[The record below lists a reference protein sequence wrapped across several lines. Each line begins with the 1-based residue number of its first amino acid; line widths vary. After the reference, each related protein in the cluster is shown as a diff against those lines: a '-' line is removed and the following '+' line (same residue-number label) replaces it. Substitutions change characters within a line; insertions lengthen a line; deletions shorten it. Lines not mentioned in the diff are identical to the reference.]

1 MLSRSIVEER
11 PFMAACPFILEV
23 PFRAG
28 HVRRGKIY
36 QWSRSAI
43 ATLIATVIAA
53 FTIRS

>member
-1 MLSRSIVEER
+1 
-11 PFMAACPFILEV
+11 MAAFPFIFEV

-28 HVRRGKIY
+28 HVRRGKTY
-36 QWSRSAI
+36 QRSRSAI